1 MKKIACLVLS
11 LLLAFG
17 AAGCTG
23 EDVPSSQT
31 ETSSQAETSSQVEVS
46 SQAEPS
52 SEESGGPGEP
62 TNVYQDLSFLNE
74 EQQEL
79 FARGEQVS
87 FLFSKAPSDIGGGEF
102 RDPTISDAEGD
113 ELSRKDR
120 EDEIEWGKYGWPY
133 GPVSTSLYRNW
144 DDFEKMILEIYT
156 EECFW
161 ELNGMNAV
169 EDVRDI
175 NAITDLNNLNRE
187 CKKRVSFLNVNGR
200 LYTSKGYNVG
210 THEWVEEEYELM
222 EQTEDRVFFYRVC
235 TYQEMYPYVKD
246 GRILRCSY
254 PVELLCTP
262 DGWRIQQFS
271 DGRLFDPYLLWK
283 DK

>member
-1 MKKIACLVLS
+1 MKKLLS
-11 LLLAFG
+11 IILIILLALS

-23 EDVPSSQT
+23 EEAP
-31 ETSSQAETSSQVEVS
+31 SSQAETSSQEVS

-52 SEESGGPGEP
+52 SEESSGLEEP
-62 TNVYQDLSFLNE
+62 TNVYRDLSFLNE

-200 LYTSKGYNVG
+200 LYAQMGIG
-210 THEWVEEEYELM
+210 TGTDELVAEEYELM

-235 TYQEMYPYVKD
+235 FYQYNYPYETGGEIV
-246 GRILRCSY
+246 RCSF
-254 PVELLCTP
+254 PVELLRTSE
-262 DGWRIQQFS
+262 GWRIQQFMN
-271 DGRLFDPYLLWK
+271 GHFFDHYPLWNEK
-283 DK
+283 

>member
-1 MKKIACLVLS
+1 MKKVLS
-11 LLLAFG
+11 IILIILLALS

-23 EDVPSSQT
+23 EEAP
-31 ETSSQAETSSQVEVS
+31 SSQAETSSQEVS

-79 FARGEQVS
+79 MRKGDQTYRFFHGMADRLQC
-87 FLFSKAPSDIGGGEF
+87 DEF
-102 RDPTISDAEGD
+102 RDPAISDAEGVK
-113 ELSRKDR
+113 LSRKDF
-120 EDEIEWGKYGWPY
+120 EDRIEWGKYGVPY
-133 GPVSTSLYRNW
+133 DLVSTSLYRNW
-144 DDFEKMILEIYT
+144 DDFERMILEIYT

-161 ELNGMNAV
+161 EMNGMNAV

-187 CKKRVSFLNVNGR
+187 CEEYVAFLNVNGR
-200 LYTSKGYNVG
+200 LYTSGGYNVG
-210 THEWVEEEYELM
+210 SHEWVEEEYELM

-246 GRILRCSY
+246 GRILRCSF
-254 PVELLCTP
+254 PVELLRTP

>member
-1 MKKIACLVLS
+1 MKKLLS
-11 LLLAFG
+11 IILIILLALS

-23 EDVPSSQT
+23 EEAP
-31 ETSSQAETSSQVEVS
+31 SSQAETSSQEVS

-79 FARGEQVS
+79 FARGGQVS

-254 PVELLCTP
+254 PVELLRTP

>member
-1 MKKIACLVLS
+1 MKKVMSIILII
-11 LLLAFG
+11 LLALS

-23 EDVPSSQT
+23 EEAP
-31 ETSSQAETSSQVEVS
+31 SSQAETSSQAEVS

-52 SEESGGPGEP
+52 SEESSEPEEP

-79 FARGEQVS
+79 FARGERTYG
-87 FLFSKAPSDIGGGEF
+87 FFRNRATDITGDEF
-102 RDPTISDAEGD
+102 RDPTISEAEGR
-113 ELSRKDR
+113 ELGRKDR
-120 EDEIEWGKYGWPY
+120 EDQIEWGKYGWPY

-161 ELNGMNAV
+161 EMNGMNAV

-200 LYTSKGYNVG
+200 LYAQMGIG
-210 THEWVEEEYELM
+210 TGTDELVAEEYELM

-235 TYQEMYPYVKD
+235 FYQYNYPYETGGEIV
-246 GRILRCSY
+246 RCSF
-254 PVELLCTP
+254 PFELLRTP
-262 DGWRIQQFS
+262 EGWRIQQFMN
-271 DGRLFDPYLLWK
+271 GHFFDHYPLWK

>member
-1 MKKIACLVLS
+1 MKKIACLLLS
-11 LLLAFG
+11 LLLALS

-23 EDVPSSQT
+23 EGVP
-31 ETSSQAETSSQVEVS
+31 SSQAETSSQEVS

-52 SEESGGPGEP
+52 SEESSGLEEP
-62 TNVYQDLSFLNE
+62 TNVYRDLSFLNE

-79 FARGEQVS
+79 FARGERTYGWFQNR
-87 FLFSKAPSDIGGGEF
+87 ASDIAGDEF
-102 RDPTISDAEGD
+102 RDPAISDAEGD

-200 LYTSKGYNVG
+200 LYAQMGIG
-210 THEWVEEEYELM
+210 TGTDELVAEEYELM

-254 PVELLCTP
+254 PVELLRTP

>member
-1 MKKIACLVLS
+1 MKKILS
-11 LLLAFG
+11 IILIILLALS

-23 EDVPSSQT
+23 EEAP
-31 ETSSQAETSSQVEVS
+31 SSQAETSSQEVS

-235 TYQEMYPYVKD
+235 FYQYNYPYETGGEIV
-246 GRILRCSY
+246 RCSF
-254 PVELLCTP
+254 PVELLRTSE
-262 DGWRIQQFS
+262 GWRIQQFMN
-271 DGRLFDPYLLWK
+271 GHFFDHYPLWNEK
-283 DK
+283 

>member
-1 MKKIACLVLS
+1 MKKILS
-11 LLLAFG
+11 IILIILLALS

-23 EDVPSSQT
+23 EEAP
-31 ETSSQAETSSQVEVS
+31 SSQAETSSQEVS

-200 LYTSKGYNVG
+200 LYAQMGIG
-210 THEWVEEEYELM
+210 TGTDELVAEEYELM

-235 TYQEMYPYVKD
+235 FYQYNYPYETGGEIV
-246 GRILRCSY
+246 RCSF
-254 PVELLCTP
+254 PVELLRTSE
-262 DGWRIQQFS
+262 GWRIQQFMN
-271 DGRLFDPYLLWK
+271 GHFFDHYPLWNEK
-283 DK
+283 

>member
-1 MKKIACLVLS
+1 MKKILS
-11 LLLAFG
+11 IILTLLLALS

-23 EDVPSSQT
+23 EEAP
-31 ETSSQAETSSQVEVS
+31 SSQAETSSQEVS

-52 SEESGGPGEP
+52 SEESSEPGEP

-79 FARGEQVS
+79 FARGERTYGWFQNR
-87 FLFSKAPSDIGGGEF
+87 ASDIAGDEF
-102 RDPTISDAEGD
+102 RDPAISDAEGD

-187 CKKRVSFLNVNGR
+187 CEEYVAFLNVNGK
-200 LYTSKGYNVG
+200 LYTRSWNG
-210 THEWVEEEYELM
+210 TGNHEWVEEEYELM

-235 TYQEMYPYVKD
+235 TYQEMYPYEKD
-246 GRILRCSY
+246 GRILRCSL
-254 PVELLCTP
+254 PVELLRTP